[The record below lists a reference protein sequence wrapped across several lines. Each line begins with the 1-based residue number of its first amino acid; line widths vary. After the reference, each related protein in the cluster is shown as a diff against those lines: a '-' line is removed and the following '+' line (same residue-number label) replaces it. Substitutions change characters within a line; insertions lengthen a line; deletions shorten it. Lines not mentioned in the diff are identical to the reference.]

1 MRCIAWPW
9 RNRSTGSDSN
19 GIPAARA
26 AAGTGDQHGELNVTN
41 QELSAA
47 WNAWC
52 DKTAAEL
59 AQDEAA
65 ATLGGLAT
73 TNERLFD
80 SLHDLATAVERWQE
94 AGAAEDVDNDASVAT
109 GATAVLAVLHASRV
123 LLEVFG
129 EEQQRRAAEG
139 GAA

>member
-1 MRCIAWPW
+1 MPRLE
-9 RNRSTGSDSN
+9 RVTNTEGM
-19 GIPAARA
+19 
-26 AAGTGDQHGELNVTN
+26 NVTN
-41 QELSAA
+41 EELSAA

-52 DKTAAEL
+52 DKTAEEL

-65 ATLGGLAT
+65 AALGGLAT

-129 EEQQRRAAEG
+129 EEQRRRAAEG